1 MALPSNV
8 LGSGVPALAT
18 LNICG
23 DVVTGISAAGTA
35 SAGATAL
42 TGVHNVLATVASGA
56 GVRMMQPQPG
66 AMVTVMNR
74 GSNPCLVYPYTG
86 GSINGGSADAA
97 VTLTNAKGAMLIGT
111 TTTDWG
117 YIPGA

>member
-8 LGSGVPALAT
+8 LGSGIPPLAT

-23 DVVTGISAAGTA
+23 DVATGISAAGTA

-42 TGVHNVLATVASGA
+42 TAVYNVLGTVASGA
-56 GVRMMQPQPG
+56 GVRMMTPQPG
-66 AMVTVMNR
+66 AFVSVHNR
-74 GSNPCLVYPYTG
+74 GANPCLVYPSTG
-86 GSINGGSADAA
+86 GTINGGSADAA
-97 VTLTNAKGAMLIGT
+97 VTLTNAKGAILIGT
-111 TTTDWG
+111 TNADWA